1 MNDENRKIFEQTTLE
16 FLSSTIQ
23 TSPGGSKITID
34 SLIVTNQSVD
44 TMTRRLSNTDIDAV
58 HTLTVTF
65 DVTASLIL
73 DDTEGFD
80 FSALLSDFFA
90 DSATVLALRDALKTS
105 STFFV
110 QGTQGTL
117 ASSVEED
124 RGPQS
129 TKTGETKNLVS
140 IAGALIGVAVT
151 LAGSA
156 AMFLWIRGRKS
167 DDVPRLN
174 RAFSGDLEDQSDF
187 SVPSRDG
194 YQARHLATSPKES
207 EPPTTPG
214 LTFGQFT
221 WEDSDEREQNPNEK
235 ASPPFFS
242 PVETVEA
249 NLMPGVSDFYKPVF
263 ISMESNIEIPDTP
276 VSERK
281 PSIFT
286 PTSLQLGEFA
296 LDVTSSPELLKTNS
310 SDELKK
316 ELKNVPF
323 FSPQRLLGGTKRK
336 GKQAKEQETKKSRS
350 NVSPTRSRRHT
361 ERSGR
366 SPVRSDVRN
375 PRRSP
380 IRNDIRRHDIIGDV
394 DMYSLASDEQNP
406 SQEAQDNSLCHPSP
420 GSSISVRNEVAY
432 IHSMEEQRA
441 IMRSQNAIKQTVQGL
456 NTARNDHSG
465 RVEFFHRKRGSGGY
479 ISDESAGSI

>member
-1 MNDENRKIFEQTTLE
+1 MNDKNREIFERITLE

-23 TSPGGSKITID
+23 TSPEGTKITID

-44 TMTRRLSNTDIDAV
+44 AMTRRLSSTHIDAL

-65 DVTASLIL
+65 DVTASLLL

-90 DSATVLALRDALKTS
+90 DSETVLALRDALKTS

-117 ASSVEED
+117 ASNVEED

-129 TKTGETKNLVS
+129 TKTGETNSLVS

-156 AMFLWIRGRKS
+156 AMFLWIRSRKS

-187 SVPSRDG
+187 SVPSRES
-194 YQARHLATSPKES
+194 YRVRHLATSPKES

-221 WEDSDEREQNPNEK
+221 WEDSDEREQYPNEK

-242 PVETVEA
+242 PVGTVET

-281 PSIFT
+281 PSLFT

-296 LDVTSSPELLKTNS
+296 LDITSFPELPVLKTNT

-316 ELKNVPF
+316 QPKNVPF

-336 GKQAKEQETKKSRS
+336 GKQAKEMETKKSRS
-350 NVSPTRSRRHT
+350 NVSPTRSRRHP

-366 SPVRSDVRN
+366 SPVRGDVRN

-380 IRNDIRRHDIIGDV
+380 IRNDLRKHDIIGDA
-394 DMYSLASDEQNP
+394 DMYSLASGEQNS
-406 SQEAQDNSLCHPSP
+406 SQNYQCHPSP

-432 IHSMEEQRA
+432 IHSMEEKRA
-441 IMRSQNAIKQTVQGL
+441 TMRGQNAIKQTVQGL